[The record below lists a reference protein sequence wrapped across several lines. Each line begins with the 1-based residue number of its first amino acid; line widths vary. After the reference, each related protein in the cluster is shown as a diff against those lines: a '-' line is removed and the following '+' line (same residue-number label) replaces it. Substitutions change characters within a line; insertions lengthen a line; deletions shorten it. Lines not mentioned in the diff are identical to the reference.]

1 MEVDQIERQEIQL
14 EEITPLWLRL
24 CISGGAAFFC
34 LYAAYEF
41 FAEPDVQS
49 GSNAAKLVF
58 IVFFCG
64 LLIASVL

>member
-24 CISGGAAFFC
+24 CVSGGAAFFC
-34 LYAAYEF
+34 LCAAYEF